1 MFELSVAFRFL
12 REGRLQT
19 VLIAVA
25 ISVGIGVQIFLS
37 ALIGGLQK
45 DLINRT
51 VGSAP
56 HITASAPDVLP
67 VSILADSV
75 PTMTRVVSSAG
86 RDKPIIAWQP
96 IVRQCAATGWFT
108 TVCPVVEKP
117 AFMYKG
123 DKSQSV
129 LVRGFPLEQG
139 DSIYKIK
146 SRIIRGSAGL
156 NSSGILIGSEL
167 ARDLRLE
174 PGKTVRI
181 ATASGG
187 GDVFTVQ
194 GVFDLE
200 SQPVNQTWVVMRLA
214 RAQALLDVDG
224 VTGIE
229 LQVPRVFEAETIARA
244 LEGSYPY
251 VKWTS
256 WQESNA
262 NLLSALKSQSGS
274 SNLIQ
279 VLVLIAVTLG
289 ISSVLAVS
297 AIQKSRQIGILKA
310 MGCTRAVIGRVFLIM
325 GGVLG
330 FVGSILGCFAGYWLI
345 SAFLSATA
353 KANGRPLFPL
363 SIEPS
368 LFLVSV
374 AIATAAGTLAAFLP
388 ARNSARLNPIDVIRG
403 G

>member
-1 MFELSVAFRFL
+1 
-12 REGRLQT
+12 
-19 VLIAVA
+19 
-25 ISVGIGVQIFLS
+25 
-37 ALIGGLQK
+37 
-45 DLINRT
+45 
-51 VGSAP
+51 
-56 HITASAPDVLP
+56 
-67 VSILADSV
+67 
-75 PTMTRVVSSAG
+75 
-86 RDKPIIAWQP
+86 
-96 IVRQCAATGWFT
+96 
-108 TVCPVVEKP
+108 
-117 AFMYKG
+117 MYKG

-129 LVRGFPLEQG
+129 LVRGLPLEQG

-146 SRIIRGSAGL
+146 SRIIQGSAGL
-156 NSSGILIGSEL
+156 NASGILIGSEL

-174 PGKTVRI
+174 PGRTVRI

-200 SQPVNQTWVVMRLA
+200 SQPVNQTWVIMRLA
-214 RAQALLDVDG
+214 RAQSLLDVDG

-229 LQVPRVFEAETIARA
+229 LQVPRVFEAEVIARA
-244 LEGSYPY
+244 LEGSFPR

-330 FVGSILGCFAGYWLI
+330 CIGSILGCFAGYWLI

-353 KANGRPLFPL
+353 KANGKPLFPL

-368 LFLVSV
+368 LFLVSI
-374 AIATAAGTLAAFLP
+374 AIATAAGTIAAFLP